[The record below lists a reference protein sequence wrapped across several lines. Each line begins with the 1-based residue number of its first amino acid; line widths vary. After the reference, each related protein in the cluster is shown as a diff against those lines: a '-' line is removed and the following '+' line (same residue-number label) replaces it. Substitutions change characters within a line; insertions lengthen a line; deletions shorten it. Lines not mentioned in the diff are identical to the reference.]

1 MGPTLLTPPP
11 TSYPVS
17 VPTDFIVTST
27 NWGGGGW
34 GREGFLAFL
43 VCCCLVELV
52 QDSTLLKQK
61 PIKVRV
67 ACLDKS
73 LWDAIKF

>member
-27 NWGGGGW
+27 NWGGGG
-34 GREGFLAFL
+34 GKRGFFGIFGLL
-43 VCCCLVELV
+43 LLGGV
-52 QDSTLLKQK
+52 STGFY
-61 PIKVRV
+61 P
-67 ACLDKS
+67 S
-73 LWDAIKF
+73 ETETN